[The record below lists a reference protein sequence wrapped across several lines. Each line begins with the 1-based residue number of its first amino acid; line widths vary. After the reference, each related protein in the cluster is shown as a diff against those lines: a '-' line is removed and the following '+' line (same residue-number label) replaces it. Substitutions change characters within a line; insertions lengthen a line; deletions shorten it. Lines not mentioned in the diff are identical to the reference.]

1 MKNIKSIYNGIIDE
15 LQKDFTK
22 IGSVT
27 LFVMALLGMT
37 VPIYLN
43 KDNVVLT
50 IGSIIVTIST
60 IYPLLTIFSLF
71 FSYLEESFEKTKLAK
86 YSLATLFV
94 KKADHSF
101 INICTLLVFSSAV
114 YLSLLLMYGMF
125 FPAAIVL
132 WMMSFLSFIFN

>member
-1 MKNIKSIYNGIIDE
+1 MKSIYKNMKNE

-22 IGSVT
+22 IGIVT

-43 KDNVVLT
+43 KDSFILS
-50 IGSIIVTIST
+50 IISIIVTIST

-71 FSYLEESFEKTKLAK
+71 FSYLEESFEKTKLSN
-86 YSLATLFV
+86 YSIATLFV

-101 INICTLLVFSSAV
+101 INIRTLLVFSSAV

>member
-22 IGSVT
+22 IGIVT

-71 FSYLEESFEKTKLAK
+71 FYYLEESFLKTKLAK

-101 INICTLLVFSSAV
+101 INILSLLCILSAI
-114 YLSLLLMYGMF
+114 YLSILLMYGMF
-125 FPAAIVL
+125 FPATIIL
-132 WMMSFLSFIFN
+132 WMMTFLSFIFN

>member
-1 MKNIKSIYNGIIDE
+1 MKNE

-22 IGSVT
+22 IGIVT

-43 KDNVVLT
+43 KDSFILS
-50 IGSIIVTIST
+50 IISIIVTIST

-71 FSYLEESFEKTKLAK
+71 FSYLEESFEKTKLSN
-86 YSLATLFV
+86 YSIATLFV

-101 INICTLLVFSSAV
+101 INIRTLLVFSSAV

>member
-1 MKNIKSIYNGIIDE
+1 MKSIYKKMLDE

-22 IGSVT
+22 IGIVT
-27 LFVMALLGMT
+27 LFVIALLGMT

-71 FSYLEESFEKTKLAK
+71 FSHLEESFEKTKLAN
-86 YSLATLFV
+86 YSVATLFV

-101 INICTLLVFSSAV
+101 INILSLLCILSAI
-114 YLSLLLMYGMF
+114 YLSILLMYGMF
-125 FPAAIVL
+125 FPATIIL
-132 WMMSFLSFIFN
+132 WMMTFLSFIFN

>member
-22 IGSVT
+22 IGIVT

-43 KDNVVLT
+43 KDSFILS
-50 IGSIIVTIST
+50 IISIIVTIST

-71 FSYLEESFEKTKLAK
+71 FSYLEESFEKTKLSN
-86 YSLATLFV
+86 YSIATLFV

-101 INICTLLVFSSAV
+101 INIRTLLVFSSAV